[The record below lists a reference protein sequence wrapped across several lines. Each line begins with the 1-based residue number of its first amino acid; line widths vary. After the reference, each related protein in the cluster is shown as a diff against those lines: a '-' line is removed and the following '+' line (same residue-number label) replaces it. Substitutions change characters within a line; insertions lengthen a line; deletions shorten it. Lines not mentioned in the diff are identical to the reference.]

1 MICPSG
7 DAASEAKLIDES
19 ALHSDIAGGAHAS
32 HANCVSSQTDNAAR
46 ATSAEMK
53 KLKGAE
59 LDAAKALVEAHAAVP
74 ANMQHAV
81 DCWLKLSPEQQ
92 ADAYEMHGIGCTG
105 HSANLTTDDS
115 HKHSE
120 SAALTTNMVHDRAA
134 RVIQRLRKAHVRA
147 RLTVDARTQLT
158 AVELKA
164 WLADTSDI
172 VRKSVP
178 PRDRPHAPDPAPL
191 APIAERMALPN
202 TQGFGPELL
211 EMFSWTMRDDPLPF
225 KLRKGH
231 GPNGPVSKTPMASA
245 SAAAFAAAVAVA
257 AAASTSSPS
266 DEEEEVREEG
276 DEDEGAEAKKAPII
290 RIVFKGYAGNKPA
303 FDSGH
308 RLDGPR
314 DPVSLKPAGKHLNGG
329 DLPSVPDVIR
339 KTSMLLSS
347 EGEHQAYYLNEH
359 RPFNLFAE
367 NKRLET
373 SRLLSCKG
381 SRQNYSVQQATRIVR
396 NVSAYLAYLHET
408 RVESDANLLVEGVWD
423 GLRDRYVLGALR
435 ARSFVDVAF
444 TSPLIFFTHSDLVT
458 IDPHLLSFATVRA
471 VIMLMQVNR
480 HMIGQVMEGAKS
492 WIEEIG
498 RLDNIGFKKPPP
510 LQFLAEAI
518 LAKLPELR
526 PG

>member
-7 DAASEAKLIDES
+7 DAVSEAKLINES

-59 LDAAKALVEAHAAVP
+59 LEAAKALVEAHAAVP
-74 ANMQHAV
+74 ANMKHAV

-92 ADAYEMHGIGCTG
+92 DDAYEMHGLGCTG

-134 RVIQRLRKAHVRA
+134 RVIQRLRKVPRRA
-147 RLTVDARTQLT
+147 RLVVDAQT
-158 AVELKA
+158 ELSDDELRA
-164 WLADTSDI
+164 RLADTSDI
-172 VRKSVP
+172 VRRTLP
-178 PRDRPHAPDPAPL
+178 PRERPYVPVPALL

-231 GPNGPVSKTPMASA
+231 GPNGPKKPEAAAAAAAAAA
-245 SAAAFAAAVAVA
+245 SAAA
-257 AAASTSSPS
+257 SISPPS
-266 DEEEEVREEG
+266 DEEEELR
-276 DEDEGAEAKKAPII
+276 DEGSEDDCAGAKKAPII

-308 RLDGPR
+308 RPDGSR

-329 DLPSVPDVIR
+329 DLPSVPEVIR
-339 KTSMLLSS
+339 KTSLLLSS

-359 RPFNLFAE
+359 RPFDLFAK
-367 NKRLET
+367 NKSLET

-381 SRQNYSVQQATRIVR
+381 SRQHYSVQQATRIVR
-396 NVSAYLAYLHET
+396 NVSAYLAYLHDT
-408 RVESDANLLVEGVWD
+408 RVESDANLLVDGVWD

-444 TSPLIFFTHSDLVT
+444 TTPLIFFTHSGLVT
-458 IDPHLLSFATVRA
+458 ILLSPFRNCARFNYYPA
-471 VIMLMQVNR
+471 
-480 HMIGQVMEGAKS
+480 GQSSHDRSSHG
-492 WIEEIG
+492 G
-498 RLDNIGFKKPPP
+498 R
-510 LQFLAEAI
+510 
-518 LAKLPELR
+518 
-526 PG
+526 

>member
-46 ATSAEMK
+46 ATSSEMK

-81 DCWLKLSPEQQ
+81 DCWLKLTPAQQ
-92 ADAYEMHGIGCTG
+92 DDAYEMHGLGCTG

-158 AVELKA
+158 EVELKE

-178 PRDRPHAPDPAPL
+178 PRDRPYAPAPAPL

-202 TQGFGPELL
+202 TQGFCPELL

-231 GPNGPVSKTPMASA
+231 GPNGPVAKKLKAST
-245 SAAAFAAAVAVA
+245 AAAAAAAAAVA
-257 AAASTSSPS
+257 AAAAASMSSPS
-266 DEEEEVREEG
+266 DEEEEVRG
-276 DEDEGAEAKKAPII
+276 VGGEDEGAEAKKAPII
-290 RIVFKGYAGNKPA
+290 RIVFKGYAGSKPT

-308 RLDGPR
+308 RPDGPR
-314 DPVSLKPAGKHLNGG
+314 DPVSLKPPGKHLNGG
-329 DLPSVPDVIR
+329 DMPSVPEVIR

-359 RPFNLFAE
+359 RPFNLFAK
-367 NKRLET
+367 NRRLET

-396 NVSAYLAYLHET
+396 NESAYLAYLHET

-458 IDPHLLSFATVRA
+458 IDLLSFTTVRA
-471 VIMLMQVNR
+471 VIMFMQVNR

-498 RLDNIGFKKPPP
+498 RLDNIGFKKAPP